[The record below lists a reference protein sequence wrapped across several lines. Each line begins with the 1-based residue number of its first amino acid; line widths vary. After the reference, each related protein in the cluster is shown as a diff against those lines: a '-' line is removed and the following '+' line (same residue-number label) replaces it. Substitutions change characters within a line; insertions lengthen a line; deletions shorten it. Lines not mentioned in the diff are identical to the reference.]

1 MNRADLQ
8 ALANLHL
15 RHGEAL
21 LNAQLFAGAYY
32 ISGYAVECG
41 LKAAVAKL
49 FRYTAD
55 FEFPGSE
62 KRGAGRGG
70 LDLRSHDLPFL
81 VKVAGLSLDWADELD
96 ADGVLKE
103 NWNIAKD
110 WTPDSR
116 YQLTRSAREAQDYYS
131 AVADMNHGVL
141 KCIGKFW

>member
-1 MNRADLQ
+1 MNRADFQ

-32 ISGYAVECG
+32 ITGYAVECG

-55 FEFPGSE
+55 FEFPAPE
-62 KRGAGRGG
+62 KRGAGRG
-70 LDLRSHDLPFL
+70 LDLYSHDLPFL
-81 VKVAGLSLDWADELD
+81 IKVAGISLDWANELD
-96 ADGVLKE
+96 ADGVLKD
-103 NWNIAKD
+103 NWNIVKD
-110 WTPDSR
+110 WTPESR
-116 YQLTRSAREAQDYYS
+116 YQLARSAKEAQDYFL
-131 AVADMNHGVL
+131 AVADTSHGVL

>member
-21 LNAQLFAGAYY
+21 LNAQLFAGAFY

-62 KRGAGRGG
+62 RRGAGGGG